1 MGKKD
6 NSAKIRQLKTEAAGL
21 SSQISELETLLKELN
36 AAYTSIKYELISHSS
51 IKENYTLAGTK
62 YLEETQAEQDLLKNE
77 QRNLKTHKENAASA
91 VEKKIKSLSTQLESI
106 NSQIEKLQ

>member
-21 SSQISELETLLKELN
+21 SSQISELETLLKDLN
-36 AAYTSIKYELISHSS
+36 AAYTSIKYELISHSN

-77 QRNLKTHKENAASA
+77 QRNLKTHKDNAASA
-91 VEKKIKSLSTQLESI
+91 VEKKIKSLSSQLESI